1 MISTTLSSSSVA
13 SMRAFGSSKSISS
26 FARDIMAAPRVAEIA
41 STAAMARKTRCRAR
55 AASIFQ
61 TLTEFSSSIAPPPL
75 PTPAPVPTSSSVA
88 SISSSSSTKSFK
100 SFAKELA
107 ITRRLGDLNVAGQQ
121 ARTCRGRRSRAAT
134 FGRSMVSLVP
144 SPASSL
150 PPVPLSAS
158 TFSFGRRR
166 LVDRPM
172 VAKTAMG
179 APERQRRLF
188 SGTAPAVYATLG
200 AQEQLAMRTALLGK
214 PVEKPKGVQKLL
226 NVLKRS

>member
-1 MISTTLSSSSVA
+1 MISASISTSSVA

-75 PTPAPVPTSSSVA
+75 PTPAPVPTSSSVV

-134 FGRSMVSLVP
+134 FGRSMVCLVP
-144 SPASSL
+144 SPSS
-150 PPVPLSAS
+150 PVIRLSLNVS
-158 TFSFGRRR
+158 TTSFGRRA
-166 LVDRPM
+166 LIDRPM
-172 VAKTAMG
+172 VAKTVR
-179 APERQRRLF
+179 APEPRRLF
-188 SGTAPAVYATLG
+188 TGTAPASYATLG

-214 PVEKPKGVQKLL
+214 PAEKPKGVQKLFSA
-226 NVLKRS
+226 LKWS